1 MIEEIWKDIVGY
13 ESLYQVSN
21 LGNVKSLP
29 KEQRCTNGY
38 RVTKEKILKQSI
50 DGRGY
55 FNVVLYKNRTPKTT
69 TIHKLV
75 AITFL
80 NHKTDGTTKLVV
92 DHIDNNQKNNC
103 LDNLQIITHRQNIS
117 KDRTGFSKY
126 TGVSWHKTRNKWVA
140 QIKINGR
147 LKYLGLFKCELVA
160 HIAYQNKLKQSHG
173 RY

>member
-29 KEQRCTNGY
+29 KQQRCTNGY
-38 RVTKEKILKQSI
+38 LVTKEKILKQSI

-55 FNVVLYKNRTPKTT
+55 FNVVLYKNRTPKTI

-80 NHKTDGTTKLVV
+80 NHTPDGTTKLVV

-103 LDNLQIITHRQNIS
+103 LENLQIITNRQNIS
-117 KDRTGFSKY
+117 KDITGYSKY
-126 TGVSWHKTRNKWVA
+126 TGVCWHKVANKWVS
-140 QIKINGR
+140 QIQINKKR
-147 LKYLGLFKCELVA
+147 IYLGLFNCELAA
-160 HIAYQNKLKQSHG
+160 HIAYLNKLKQIL
-173 RY
+173 